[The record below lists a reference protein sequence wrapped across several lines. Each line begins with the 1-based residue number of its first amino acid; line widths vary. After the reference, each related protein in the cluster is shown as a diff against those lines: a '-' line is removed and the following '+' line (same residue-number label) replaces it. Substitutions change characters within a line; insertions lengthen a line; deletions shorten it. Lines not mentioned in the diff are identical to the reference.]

1 MVLRSDRRRRSS
13 REPRRRPRA
22 VGCAIWL
29 LVAVVIVLLLSLIFG
44 GFQKGTKTGSGSLSR
59 QRLQPA
65 AQEIALGRVAGE
77 GDRGRVGV
85 GRWTSPVQPAQEVS
99 PDRVE

>member
-1 MVLRSDRRRRSS
+1 MVLRSDRRRRRS

-44 GFQKGTKTGSGSLSR
+44 GFQKGTKTGSGSLTR
-59 QRLQPA
+59 ERLQPA
-65 AQEIALGRVAGE
+65 AQEIALSRVAGA
-77 GDRGRVGV
+77 GDRGRVSV
-85 GRWTSPVQPAQEVS
+85 GRRVVSVQAVQEVS
-99 PDRVE
+99 PDGVE